1 MSSLFVCLF
10 VCLFSLTFPPCYITH
25 RNHVLF
31 LISCAVSISINSSS
45 VRVIIKCLH
54 TFIPDLLLYCYVYRI
69 EFKDVLYIDYIL
81 LCTVLAYCTLFRSY
95 NKYSLL
101 IKRTN
106 HLFLFCLLSV
116 WLCAACVSVCLA
128 LPVCVACN
136 NRCSCCPV
144 WSVARRV
151 HVIPSLSIIIILT
164 L

>member
-25 RNHVLF
+25 RKRF
-31 LISCAVSISINSSS
+31 VSHFMRCLHLYLSINSSS

-54 TFIPDLLLYCYVYRI
+54 TFIPDLLYYIVMYIVLSLKMCYIQIIYTTLYCTG
-69 EFKDVLYIDYIL
+69 VLYP
-81 LCTVLAYCTLFRSY
+81 FRSY

-106 HLFLFCLLSV
+106 HLFLFCLLFV
-116 WLCAACVSVCLA
+116 WLSAACVSVCLA

-144 WSVARRV
+144 WSVVARRV
-151 HVIPSLSIIIILT
+151 HVIPSLYL
-164 L
+164 